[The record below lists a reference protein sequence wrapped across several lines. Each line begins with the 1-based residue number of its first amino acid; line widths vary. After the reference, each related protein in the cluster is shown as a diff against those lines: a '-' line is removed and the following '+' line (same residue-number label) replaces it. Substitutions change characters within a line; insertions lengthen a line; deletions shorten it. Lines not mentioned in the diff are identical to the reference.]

1 MVMID
6 SIDDGGGGG
15 GGDDD
20 DESIQFNR
28 TQADTQK
35 EKKE

>member
-6 SIDDGGGGG
+6 SIDGGGGGG

-20 DESIQFNR
+20 ESIQFNSIGPD
-28 TQADTQK
+28 QADTQR
-35 EKKE
+35 E

>member
-6 SIDDGGGGG
+6 SIDGGGG